1 LSTFS
6 KKKRVLIPLAT
17 LSIASILIGS
27 SYFGNDKTDASA
39 ATTSYSQG
47 EAFES
52 GGYSAEASLPVVGN
66 WSYNLTFAGTNTNK
80 VKWSKEIP
88 NSNLNTPTVDK
99 DGNIYSVNLDHEL
112 ISYDK
117 DGNERWKISDGTHYS
132 PYGSVVIGNDN
143 TLYMSAGPN
152 LIALTS
158 DGQIKWK
165 TSFTANFSQTPAI
178 DKDGTVYAYNNSDD
192 KLYAINPDGSMKW
205 KTAVINDGVADNKSP
220 LISKDGTIYVQ
231 GSAAASYLT
240 AVDKTGQIKWKIP
253 SSGYLSNYSLLPSG
267 EVLSSFYAASN
278 TGYVNI
284 INPVDG
290 TIKKTIK
297 FSNSG
302 GGHFTL
308 YSEYS
313 KELIVQ
319 NGKELSSY
327 DLDGNQKWTY
337 QTNGVLLNTPIID
350 KNGVIY
356 FSSQDGN
363 FTALNPDGKV
373 KWFVNVREYLGAS
386 TLNFISSP
394 MSFGV
399 DKNGTFYMT
408 VKAAYVG
415 ADSKYFFL
423 AIGDDGTLEQ
433 CSGYLETVKQKLQ
446 DHSLT
451 QEEIDAAQA
460 ELNDTLTQLNEE
472 ENK

>member
-80 VKWSKEIP
+80 VKWSKEV
-88 NSNLNTPTVDK
+88 SNYSLATPTVDK
-99 DGNIYSVNLDHEL
+99 DGNIYVMNMEDEVV
-112 ISYDK
+112 SYDK
-117 DGNERWKISDGTHYS
+117 NGNERWKFQDNSSYS
-132 PYGSVVIGNDN
+132 PYGSLVIGTDN
-143 TLYMSAGPN
+143 TLYYSSGPC
-152 LIALTS
+152 LIALHT
-158 DGQIKWK
+158 DGTVKWR
-165 TSFTANFSQTPAI
+165 TTFTANFKQTPAI
-178 DKDGTVYAYNNSDD
+178 DKDGTIYAYNNSDK

-267 EVLSSFYAASN
+267 EVLSSAYGASN
-278 TGYVNI
+278 VGYVNI
-284 INPVDG
+284 INPSDG
-290 TIKKTIK
+290 KINKTIK
-297 FSNSG
+297 FSNAD
-302 GGHFTL
+302 GGHFTV

-313 KELIVQ
+313 NELIVQ
-319 NGKELSSY
+319 NGKEISSY

-337 QTNGVLLNTPIID
+337 QTNGSLLNVPVID
-350 KNGVIY
+350 ENGVIY

-373 KWFVNVREYLGAS
+373 KWFVNLKEYFSAN
-386 TLNFISSP
+386 TLSFLNSP

-408 VKAAYVG
+408 VKPSYTTG
-415 ADSKYFFL
+415 SKYYFI

-446 DHSLT
+446 NHSLT

-460 ELNDTLTQLNEE
+460 DLNDVLTQLNEE